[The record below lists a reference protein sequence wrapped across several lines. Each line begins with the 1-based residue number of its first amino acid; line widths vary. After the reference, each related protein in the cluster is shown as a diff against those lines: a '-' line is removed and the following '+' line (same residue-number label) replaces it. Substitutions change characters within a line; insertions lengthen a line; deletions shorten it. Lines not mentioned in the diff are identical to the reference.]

1 MRVRIRTTR
10 LAIAPEPRD
19 RRRLAR
25 GVAAL
30 LAPASLAAY
39 ALGCWRIASDLR
51 WAGDFAINRGI
62 FSHWQVWIA
71 LGIGIQAG
79 ATTLRRVGGSR
90 RRAVPETDLKR

>member
-1 MRVRIRTTR
+1 MRVRIRTNR
-10 LAIAPEPRD
+10 LAIAPEPGE

-30 LAPASLAAY
+30 MAPASLAAY

-79 ATTLRRVGGSR
+79 ATTLRRVGRTR
-90 RRAVPETDLKR
+90 RQPSPEAELKR